1 MNPVTKKFLPSILS
15 VAVAS
20 ILATST
26 VFSQGILLEEVI
38 VTAQKREENLQD
50 TAIAIT
56 AFTSE
61 TLDQLNIST
70 ASDYEALVPSLSF
83 RNQPSRLSIRGI
95 GRTSNSLGLDPGVAV
110 YRDGVYNA
118 ETGILGRATS
128 LTTERI
134 EILRGPQGTLFGRN
148 ATGGAVSITSKRP
161 TDEFEHH
168 VRAEVGSYNQFDYGA
183 SSSGPITDDLR
194 YFVAGEQTSR
204 DGYIENVNGGELWED
219 NDWAAQ
225 VQLSWDVT
233 EYFNVWVQYFS
244 EGRDINSASGYGLSG
259 HLLTPYDT
267 ATRSPDGLVESPA
280 FNWTE
285 SNPTASD
292 PYKVDYNTIGTFK
305 TEATD
310 NITAHLTYDF
320 DNLTI
325 KYIGASH
332 ELKSGGSGGDR
343 DYTSNADHSI
353 TVGGNQNSSK
363 DSHEIQFIST
373 SDIKLQ
379 WVAGL
384 FYFSEDTEQPYRIK
398 NITNDG
404 ISQIMP
410 PGVFSYDPALA
421 IANPDYIL
429 YSQLGELETTSK
441 AVYLDGS
448 YQINDNFKL
457 IVGARYSED
466 EKIGY
471 ENQFTYADGNLYGLF
486 ANDEGC
492 CALDSSEEINERTH
506 KGDWSDTSGRIVL
519 DYTPDDNQLIYGS
532 ISTGY
537 KSGGFRL
544 GEVQEDPIFDPEDIT
559 SYEIGYKATFNDT
572 ILINAAVYHYDY
584 KDMQVSAGFLNNQ
597 GLSLVKVINA
607 DEAEIDGLELE
618 TTWIATENL
627 RLMLAYSYI
636 DGEYTDFCCVI
647 DTVAN
652 PGVEQDLSGTDLVQ
666 APKNKVSLNANYTWF
681 TDTMGD
687 FSISGNYSFVDERSY
702 SIFESPRTTADSYY
716 RADMAL
722 TWYSS
727 DSDIRVVVAGKNITD
742 EQTFTSLTL
751 GQNDAVTGM
760 PNEPRVY
767 SLEVQYD
774 F

>member
-1 MNPVTKKFLPSILS
+1 MNQVTKKFLPSILS

-20 ILATST
+20 TLATSAT
-26 VFSQGILLEEVI
+26 FAQSLMLEEVV

-50 TAIAIT
+50 TALAIT
-56 AFTSE
+56 AFTSDK
-61 TLDQLNIST
+61 LDQLNIST

-83 RNQPSRLSIRGI
+83 RNEPSRLSIRGV
-95 GRTSNSLGLDPGVAV
+95 GRASNSLGLDPGVAV
-110 YRDGVYNA
+110 YRDGIYNA

-128 LTTERI
+128 LTTERV

-148 ATGGAVSITSKRP
+148 ATGGAASITSKRP

-168 VRAEVGSYNQFDYGA
+168 VRAKVGSYNQFDYGA
-183 SSSGPITDDLR
+183 SSSGPITEDLR

-204 DGYIENVNGGELWED
+204 DGYIENIGGGELWED

-225 VQLSWDVT
+225 AQLSWDVT
-233 EYFNVWVQYFS
+233 KSLNVWVQYFT
-244 EGRDINSASGYGLSG
+244 EGRDTNDASGYGLSG

-267 ATRSPDGLVESPA
+267 ITRSADGLVESSA
-280 FNWTE
+280 FNWNKT
-285 SNPTASD
+285 NPTAND
-292 PYKVDYNTIGTFK
+292 PFKVDYDAIGTFK

-310 NITAHLTYDF
+310 NITAHITYDF

-332 ELKSGGSGGDR
+332 KLESGGSNGDR
-343 DYTSNADHSI
+343 DYTSNPDRRI
-353 TVGGNQNSSK
+353 TVGGNQNSTK
-363 DSHEIQFIST
+363 DQHEIQFIST
-373 SDIKLQ
+373 SDSAVQ

-384 FYFSEDTEQPYRIK
+384 FYYTEETQQPYRIQ
-398 NITNDG
+398 NVGNDV
-404 ISQIMP
+404 ILEILP
-410 PGVFSYDPALA
+410 KGVFGYDPA
-421 IANPDYIL
+421 IVTANPDYIL
-429 YSQLGELETTSK
+429 YSQLGELDTTSK
-441 AVYLDGS
+441 AAYLDGN

-457 IVGARYSED
+457 TVGVRYSED
-466 EKIGY
+466 EKVGY
-471 ENQFTYADGNLYGLF
+471 ENQFTFADGSLYGI
-486 ANDEGC
+486 NC
-492 CALDSSEEINERTH
+492 CAIDVSEDINERTH
-506 KGDWSDTSGRIVL
+506 KADWSDTSGRIVL
-519 DYTPDDNQLIYGS
+519 DYTPDDDQLIYAS

-584 KDMQVSAGFLNNQ
+584 KDMQVVAGFLNNQ
-597 GLSLVKVINA
+597 GLSLEQVINA
-607 DEAEIDGLELE
+607 DEAEINGLEIE

-627 RLMLAYSYI
+627 RLMAAYSYI
-636 DGEYTDFCCVI
+636 DGEYTDFCCVE

-652 PGVEQDLSGTDLVQ
+652 PGVQQDLTGVDLVQ
-666 APKNKVSLNANYTWF
+666 APKNKISLNANYTWF
-681 TDTMGD
+681 TNAMGD
-687 FSISGNYSFVDERSY
+687 FSISGNYSFVDERQY
-702 SIFESPRTTADSYY
+702 SIFDTPETIADSYY
-716 RADMAL
+716 RADMLL
-722 TWYSS
+722 TWFSP
-727 DSDIRVVVAGKNITD
+727 DSDIRVLLAGKNITD

-751 GQNDAVTGM
+751 GQNDVITGM